1 MKYLLDWIK
10 AHKYCL
16 VLLYFLFYLP
26 AFFILEKVSSP
37 KVTVY
42 CPIDGMIPFIPAFV
56 FPYFA
61 WHLLIPAILI
71 FFMIKD
77 REAFL
82 RLCFTMFT
90 GMTAALFI
98 YAVIPN
104 GLNIRVPVTGN
115 SLPEKICSLLYSI
128 DTPTNVCPS
137 IHVSSTVAISVS
149 VQKARSLKK
158 HKAVKIF
165 LHITA
170 ILIIA
175 STLFIKQHSVYDV
188 LAGAALTLILCIAA
202 SRMDFSQ
209 KEDTAKKLNVN
220 KAKSGAKV

>member
-42 CPIDGMIPFIPAFV
+42 CPIDGLIPFIPAFV
-56 FPYFA
+56 FPYFT
-61 WHLLIPAILI
+61 WHLLIPIILI

-98 YAVIPN
+98 YAIIPN

-137 IHVSSTVAISVS
+137 IHVSSTVAISFS
-149 VQKARSLKK
+149 VQNAYSLKK
-158 HKAVKIF
+158 HRAIRIF
-165 LHITA
+165 LHIIS
-170 ILIIA
+170 ILIIV
-175 STLFIKQHSVYDV
+175 STLFIKQHSIYDV
-188 LAGAALTLILCIAA
+188 IGGFVLTFILWFI
-202 SRMDFSQ
+202 SLRFDFSGAE
-209 KEDTAKKLNVN
+209 KIIKKANFTKN
-220 KAKSGAKV
+220 ISG

>member
-61 WHLLIPAILI
+61 WHLLIPVILI

-115 SLPEKICSLLYSI
+115 SLSEKICSLLYSI

-137 IHVSSTVAISVS
+137 IHVSSTVAISFS
-149 VQKARSLKK
+149 VQNAYSLKK
-158 HKAVKIF
+158 HRAIRIL
-165 LHITA
+165 LHIVSV
-170 ILIIA
+170 LIIV

-188 LAGAALTLILCIAA
+188 IGGLVLTLILWFI
-202 SRMDFSQ
+202 SLRFDFSGAE
-209 KEDTAKKLNVN
+209 KIIKKANFTKN
-220 KAKSGAKV
+220 ISG